1 MCNHTKYC
9 VITLIIKV
17 KIVEIFQNRYL
28 KNNNVNLDRFASM
41 LPSDTLMVFLFTVLL
56 IFDNKRVIDV
66 NITII
71 RKYTRP

>member
-17 KIVEIFQNRYL
+17 KIVEIFQNRY
-28 KNNNVNLDRFASM
+28 KYNNVNLDRFASM